1 MLCSRRPLW
10 GVLFAALVL
19 FVCDSAAAQQPQR
32 SGRDGELPPHFTD
45 DSPRTPDCGF
55 AGDNRLSF
63 ALTAARLGLPGC
75 DATASEARGAFA
87 RTPAAVAVRPMAPLG
102 PATQGKK
109 GQAILAARSR
119 ALDVLG
125 TENACSEWFRQ
136 AQRDPSA
143 AFRTLLFD
151 VDPKAIDYVIERMNG
166 GKSEFFENPY
176 VATVV
181 QDGGEYQTITINAGG
196 AFFRPS
202 ASLVRLATEGG
213 PVQYQGARA
222 LKVGPYMGNTP
233 QAQVTT
239 LLHELGHLLGL
250 LPLDTHDANGLSAAN
265 TAEVLRHCQGEI
277 EASAKRPSLVAPR

>member
-10 GVLFAALVL
+10 GVLLAAFVL
-19 FVCDSAAAQQPQR
+19 LACDSAKAQQPLR
-32 SGRDGELPPHFTD
+32 PSRDNELPPHFTD
-45 DSPRTPDCGF
+45 DLPRTLDCGSP
-55 AGDNRLSF
+55 GDNRLSL

-75 DATASEARGAFA
+75 DAPVSESHGALA
-87 RTPAAVAVRPMAPLG
+87 RTPAAVAVRPVAPLG
-102 PATQGKK
+102 PAIQGKK
-109 GQAILAARSR
+109 EQSIFAARSR

-136 AQRDPSA
+136 AHRDPAA
-143 AFRTLLFD
+143 AFRTLSFS
-151 VDPKAIDYVIERMNG
+151 VDPKAIDYVIERIHG

-181 QDGGEYQTITINAGG
+181 QDGGEYQTVTLNAGG

-213 PVQYQGARA
+213 PVHYQGARA
-222 LKVGPYMGNTP
+222 LRVGPYMGNTL

-239 LLHELGHLLGL
+239 LLHELGHLLGM

-265 TAEVLRHCQGEI
+265 TAEVLRHCQSEI
-277 EASAKRPSLVAPR
+277 EASAKRPYLLASH